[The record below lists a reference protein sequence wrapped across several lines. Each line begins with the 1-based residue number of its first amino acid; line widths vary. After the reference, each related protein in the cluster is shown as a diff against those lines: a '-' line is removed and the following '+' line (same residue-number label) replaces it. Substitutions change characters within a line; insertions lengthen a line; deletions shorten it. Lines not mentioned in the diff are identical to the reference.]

1 MIGQE
6 LRSLPCSKRDLRN
19 FGLLVGGI
27 FVLLS
32 AWFYYRHKPA
42 APYLLIPGAPLVLL
56 GLIAPTTLRLAYL
69 IWMGLGLVLGLI
81 VGTVLLSVFYFTVM
95 SPIGWIARLTG
106 HDFMNRKLDRN
117 AASYWVRRAPAEP
130 ATERLLKQF

>member
-27 FVLLS
+27 FLLLS
-32 AWFYYRHKPA
+32 AWFFFRHKPA
-42 APYLLIPGAPLVLL
+42 APYLLIPGAPLFLC

-69 IWMGLGLVLGLI
+69 IWMSLGLILGLI
-81 VGTVLLSVFYFTVM
+81 VGTILLTIFYFTVM
-95 SPIGWIARLTG
+95 TPIGWIARLTG
-106 HDFMNRKLDRN
+106 RDFMNRKFERN
-117 AASYWVRRAPAEP
+117 AATYWTPRPASELTP
-130 ATERLLKQF
+130 ARLEQQF